1 MIKNFIE
8 VVTQTF
14 GKLCNEKL
22 TIIKKD
28 TDVVEVAF
36 EKFSIVIYY
45 CAYEYDLGFNYCK
58 KGEETHLEY
67 VLQELGCSSEQ
78 LPKYKYMSNE
88 EVMADYLAEY
98 IELINRYFKELS
110 NLNIKKLQ

>member
-1 MIKNFIE
+1 MINNFIE

-14 GKLCNEKL
+14 EKLCNEKL

-45 CAYEYDLGFNYCK
+45 CAYEYDLGYNYSK
-58 KGEETHLEY
+58 KGKETHLEY
-67 VLQELGCSSEQ
+67 VLQELGCGEEQ
-78 LPKYKYMSNE
+78 LPKYKYMSNA
-88 EVMADYLAEY
+88 EVMANYLGEY
-98 IELINRYFKELS
+98 IKLINQYFNELS
-110 NLNIKKLQ
+110 SFNIKKLK